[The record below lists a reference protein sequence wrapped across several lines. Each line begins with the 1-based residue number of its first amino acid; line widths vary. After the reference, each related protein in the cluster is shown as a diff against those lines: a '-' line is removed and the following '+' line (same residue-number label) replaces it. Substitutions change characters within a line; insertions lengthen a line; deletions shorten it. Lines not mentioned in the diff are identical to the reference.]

1 MKRVDT
7 MVIEKVLLSSCFGS
21 NPKLAT
27 DYGTTEV
34 TLNVFGITEGREL
47 VDFLSW
53 NPKKD
58 IYKCYE
64 IKVTMSDFHSDA
76 KKSWYGNYNYLVIS
90 KELYLEQTLDEWKCE
105 VPSDVGIIVINLNT
119 LKKETVKKASKRD
132 ISLEIRMMLKD
143 SLLRTLFYQN
153 QNDNFYLRGDII
165 PVKAKDNDKKEESE
179 E

>member
-1 MKRVDT
+1 MKRIDT
-7 MVIEKVLLSSCFGS
+7 RVIEKVLLNSCFGS

-34 TLNVFGITEGREL
+34 TLNVRGITEGREL

-64 IKVTMSDFHSDA
+64 IKVTMSDFRSGA

-90 KELYLEQTLDEWKCE
+90 KELYLKQTLDKWRRD
-105 VPSDVGIIVINLNT
+105 VPSDVGIIVINPGT
-119 LKKETVKKASKRD
+119 LEKETVKKASKRD
-132 ISLEIRMMLKD
+132 ISVEIRTMLKN

-153 QNDNFYLRGDII
+153 QNDNFYLR
-165 PVKAKDNDKKEESE
+165 KDCR
-179 E
+179 